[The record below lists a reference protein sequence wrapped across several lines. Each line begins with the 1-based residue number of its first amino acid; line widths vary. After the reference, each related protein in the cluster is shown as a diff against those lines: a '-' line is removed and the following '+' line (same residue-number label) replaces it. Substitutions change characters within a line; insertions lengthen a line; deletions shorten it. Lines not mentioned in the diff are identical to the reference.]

1 MSFSLEGIGTALPEH
16 RLTQEEAVELHAT
29 FCRFEKREARTLR
42 ALYRRSGVKTRH
54 SVLLEG
60 SEGSLPERQ
69 RFYPPAEADDDRGP
83 TTVRRMEMYERHAP
97 GMAVSAARDALEGAE
112 LDAEEVTHLVT
123 VSCTGFLAPGIDA
136 AIVETLGLPRAVQ
149 RTHVGFMGCHGALNG
164 LRVADSFAGGDP
176 DAVSL
181 VCAVELCTLHFSYEK
196 DPELIVANALF
207 SDGAA
212 AVAGRSSAKVGPSTP
227 AAARSSHGSSSPG
240 GTPPSRGGK
249 GGRGDRA
256 PWQVAASGTALLT
269 DSGDAMTWRI
279 GDHGFRM
286 TLSPR
291 VPELI
296 EANLRPWITGWLKEH
311 GLALDDIGS
320 WAVHPGGPRVLTSVE
335 RALDLP
341 EEATAASR
349 EVLSECGNMSSA
361 TVLFIVDRLMKRE
374 AAAPC
379 VALAF
384 GPGLAVEATLL
395 T

>member
-1 MSFSLEGIGTALPEH
+1 MSFVLQGIGTALPEH
-16 RLTQEEAVELHAT
+16 RLTQKEAVELHAS
-29 FCRFEKREARTLR
+29 FCRFDEREARTLR

-60 SEGSLPERQ
+60 SDGSLPERQ
-69 RFYPPAEADDDRGP
+69 RFYPPAVDDDDRGP

-97 GMAVSAARDALEGAE
+97 ALAVAAARDALERGG
-112 LDAEEVTHLVT
+112 LDVAEVTHLVT
-123 VSCTGFLAPGIDA
+123 VSCTGFLAPGVDA
-136 AIVETLGLPRAVQ
+136 AVIEALELGRAVQ

-164 LRVADSFAGGDP
+164 LRVADSFAGGDAE
-176 DAVSL
+176 AVCL

-212 AVAGRSSAKVGPSTP
+212 AVVGRSSATVGVPSATATP
-227 AAARSSHGSSSPG
+227 GRPSGGGISTGGPG
-240 GTPPSRGGK
+240 GG
-249 GGRGDRA
+249 A
-256 PWQVAASGTALLT
+256 PWRVTASGTSLLA
-269 DSGDAMTWRI
+269 DSEDAMTWRI

-291 VPELI
+291 VPDLI
-296 EANLRPWITGWLKEH
+296 EAKLRPWITGWLCDH
-311 GLALDDIGS
+311 GLTLEDIGS

-341 EEATAASR
+341 ADATEVSR

-361 TVLFIVDRLMKRE
+361 TVLFIVDRLRSRG
-374 AAAPC
+374 APGPC

>member
-1 MSFSLEGIGTALPEH
+1 MSFRLEGIGTALPEH

-29 FCRFEKREARTLR
+29 FCRFEEREARTLR
-42 ALYRRSGVKTRH
+42 ALYRRSGVETRH

-69 RFYPPAEADDDRGP
+69 RFYPPAEDGDDRGP
-83 TTVRRMEMYERHAP
+83 TTLRRMEMYERHAP
-97 GMAVSAARDALEGAE
+97 GLAISAARDALGGAE
-112 LDAEEVTHLVT
+112 LDVEEITHLVT
-123 VSCTGFLAPGIDA
+123 VSCTGFLAPGVDT
-136 AIVETLGLPRAVQ
+136 AIVETLGLRRDVQ

-164 LRVADSFAGGDP
+164 LRVADSFAGRDP

-212 AVAGRSSAKVGPSTP
+212 AVGGRSSAEAKGAVGGRTV
-227 AAARSSHGSSSPG
+227 
-240 GTPPSRGGK
+240 
-249 GGRGDRA
+249 GRGDGADWR
-256 PWQVAASGTALLT
+256 VAASGTSLLA
-269 DSGDAMTWRI
+269 DSEDAMTWRL

-296 EANLRPWITGWLKEH
+296 EANLRPWMTGWLKEH
-311 GLALDDIGS
+311 GLSLDDIGS

-341 EEATAASR
+341 KEATAVSR

-361 TVLFIVDRLMKRE
+361 TVLFIVRRLKERG
-374 AAAPC
+374 AAGPC

-384 GPGLAVEATLL
+384 GPGLAGEAPLL